1 MLELTS
7 AELKDDLGVVSFGDR
22 RRLMLGVTIL
32 KAKEERG
39 QVIGGVD
46 EKATADK
53 AVEVEVEAIGDSADT
68 GDDAGG
74 QAVDGGGEGSCSI
87 DSASSACG
95 DAGVGGANGANAA
108 NYAGVAK
115 EEEIDVMKD
124 NEGETW
130 PGAMP
135 PVVVMNSN
143 TNGKDVMGAP
153 VISRLMVFA
162 DKSDAGYGALWST
175 LQKVGSK
182 FKGKLLT
189 IVVPKS
195 EREKRAYDYFGAAKK
210 DLPMVSMFNV
220 EAGGQARFKSVLL
233 EETCMPYCKGV
244 DYDRKTQSFAD
255 LSAFVSANVK
265 EPVAVVAEKAMDGS
279 VHVVTAGNFD
289 ALVMQS
295 RKDVMLKF
303 YAPWCG
309 HCKQMAPGYEVLA
322 AKFAGSSDVL
332 IAKVDATIHK
342 LETPIEVKGFP
353 TVLFFPGDDKQNPV
367 KYGGGR
373 DSVSL
378 ISFIEEHK
386 TSGPAKKQVRKPKKK
401 TVMKKADK
409 TSGTATPAGRATQSE
424 GAVKKTT
431 KKKSSGARMPKDV
444 VSVVTDDNFDQ
455 LIT

>member
-1 MLELTS
+1 MLLELTS

-153 VISRLMVFA
+153 AISRLMVFA

-182 FKGKLLT
+182 FKGKL
-189 IVVPKS
+189 II
-195 EREKRAYDYFGAAKK
+195 FG
-210 DLPMVSMFNV
+210 LWFS
-220 EAGGQARFKSVLL
+220 
-233 EETCMPYCKGV
+233 
-244 DYDRKTQSFAD
+244 
-255 LSAFVSANVK
+255 
-265 EPVAVVAEKAMDGS
+265 
-279 VHVVTAGNFD
+279 
-289 ALVMQS
+289 
-295 RKDVMLKF
+295 
-303 YAPWCG
+303 
-309 HCKQMAPGYEVLA
+309 
-322 AKFAGSSDVL
+322 
-332 IAKVDATIHK
+332 I
-342 LETPIEVKGFP
+342 
-353 TVLFFPGDDKQNPV
+353 
-367 KYGGGR
+367 
-373 DSVSL
+373 
-378 ISFIEEHK
+378 
-386 TSGPAKKQVRKPKKK
+386 K
-401 TVMKKADK
+401 TV
-409 TSGTATPAGRATQSE
+409 
-424 GAVKKTT
+424 
-431 KKKSSGARMPKDV
+431 
-444 VSVVTDDNFDQ
+444 FCF
-455 LIT
+455 LL